1 MHAWQSYVVRIRCC
15 GVQRGG
21 RLVSTEEGTEQGTEE
36 GSANGIETLRRS
48 GNVGQDLRG
57 VEARP
62 RRA

>member
-1 MHAWQSYVVRIRCC
+1 MHAWQGYVVRIRCC

-21 RLVSTEEGTEQGTEE
+21 RLLSTEEGTEE

-48 GNVGQDLRG
+48 GNVGQGRCG

>member
-1 MHAWQSYVVRIRCC
+1 MHAWQGYVVRIRCC
-15 GVQRGG
+15 EVQRGG
-21 RLVSTEEGTEQGTEE
+21 RLVSTEEGTEE

-48 GNVGQDLRG
+48 GNVGQDLCG